1 MPLAK
6 INEKIMED
14 INILP
19 ELLSSNKR
27 MEYLIEELIFQQ
39 IMSRF
44 PDESQEFYND
54 KLNIALKNVSL
65 RIDAYVQNF
74 APNQDK
80 K

>member
-1 MPLAK
+1 
-6 INEKIMED
+6 
-14 INILP
+14 
-19 ELLSSNKR
+19 